1 MTTKNQSFTYDEDQS
16 SYRSSRDE
24 IREWARH
31 MEQTYPVALTLTLK
45 QYVLESTDRGKYYRN
60 IDEYDCERI
69 ANRFAMKL
77 NRQVFGRR
85 RADKGF
91 LGLRYIVALEGKNSK
106 KNLHLHLAI
115 GGFPEGMTIEDIDK
129 IVCKA
134 KSYTEGLNE
143 QHMTKQA
150 DIGWIDYIT
159 KEVRRKD
166 TDSILWSVA

>member
-1 MTTKNQSFTYDEDQS
+1 MSTKSHSLAYADNQSN
-16 SYRSSRDE
+16 YRSSRDE
-24 IREWARH
+24 IREWVRN
-31 MEQTYPVALTLTLK
+31 MEQAYPVALTLTLK
-45 QYVLESTDRGKYYRN
+45 QYVLESNERGKYYRT

-69 ANRFAMKL
+69 AKRFTMKL
-77 NRQVFGRR
+77 NRQIYGRR
-85 RADKGF
+85 KADKGI
-91 LGLRYIVALEGKNSK
+91 LGLKYIVALEGKVSN

-115 GGFPEGMTIEDIDK
+115 GGFPEDLSIQEIDRL
-129 IVCKA
+129 VCIA

-166 TDSILWSVA
+166 TDGILWSVA